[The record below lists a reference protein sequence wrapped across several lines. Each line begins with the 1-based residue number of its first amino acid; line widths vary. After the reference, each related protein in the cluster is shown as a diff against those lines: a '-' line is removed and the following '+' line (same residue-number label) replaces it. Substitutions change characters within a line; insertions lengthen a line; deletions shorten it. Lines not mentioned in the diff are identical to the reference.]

1 MSQSIKLV
9 SPNTEDTSTEEPRRQ
24 TLELHPGETMELAIQ
39 QAHDGLELHSN
50 ARPLTLTISMGVEG
64 PKVEL
69 SHASLKLKSTERLE
83 LEAEH
88 VHLKGNQSCAIKSG
102 GDTEIRADGE
112 LRLKSTKDCVVRA
125 DVIHLN

>member
-1 MSQSIKLV
+1 
-9 SPNTEDTSTEEPRRQ
+9 
-24 TLELHPGETMELAIQ
+24 
-39 QAHDGLELHSN
+39 
-50 ARPLTLTISMGVEG
+50 MGVEG

-69 SHASLKLKSTERLE
+69 SNASLKLKSTERLE

-102 GDTEIRADGE
+102 GDAEVRADGE